1 MMLLDL
7 SAAFDTVNHDILLER
22 LDKDIGMRGV
32 TLDWFRSYLSN
43 RCQQVYIDGFLSN
56 LRYHNGSVPQWPCLG
71 PLLFVI
77 CTSTLFKVIERHVP
91 EAHCCE
97 DDT

>member
-1 MMLLDL
+1 MMLLNL

-32 TLDWFRSYLSN
+32 TLDWFRSSLSN

-56 LRYHNGSVPQWPCLG
+56 LRYHNGSVPQRPCLG

-77 CTSTLFKVIERHVP
+77 YTSTLFKVIERHVP
-91 EAHCCE
+91 EVHCCE
-97 DDT
+97 DVT